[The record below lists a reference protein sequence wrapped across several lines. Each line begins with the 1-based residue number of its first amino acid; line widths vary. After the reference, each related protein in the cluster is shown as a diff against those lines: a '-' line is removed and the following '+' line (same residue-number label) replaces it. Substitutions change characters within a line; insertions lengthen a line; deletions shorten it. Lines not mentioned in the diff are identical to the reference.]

1 MATYEGSEGVI
12 SFLSEIF
19 ASPLPQT
26 KVKRCQAIFNLDIFK
41 RLKPMLNLVQ
51 LIRISANQTS
61 YILKK

>member
-26 KVKRCQAIFNLDIFK
+26 KVKRCQAIFNLDIL
-41 RLKPMLNLVQ
+41 RD
-51 LIRISANQTS
+51 
-61 YILKK
+61 